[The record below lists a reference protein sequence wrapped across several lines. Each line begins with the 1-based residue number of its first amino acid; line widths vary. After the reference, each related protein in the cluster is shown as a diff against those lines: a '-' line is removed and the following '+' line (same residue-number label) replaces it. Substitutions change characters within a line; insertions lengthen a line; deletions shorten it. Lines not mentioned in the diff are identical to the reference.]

1 MDKRIFWLAAGSFTI
16 STEGFVVS
24 SLLPEI
30 AADAGI
36 SIPLA
41 GSLITAFALAYA
53 LGGPILA
60 TLTGRQDRR
69 SIIVWTMAFFVF
81 GNLMAALGS
90 SFETLL
96 AARVVMALAAG
107 LFAATAQ
114 ATAVAMV
121 DDHHRARAI
130 AVVVGGTTVAVALG
144 APLGA
149 LIGTAI
155 GWRGTFMTIAAVGTL
170 AGAVLWW
177 RLPRGL
183 TGTPLSLGE
192 RVAGVMRPGVL
203 PMLFTTLMT
212 LTGAFAVFSYIAPLA
227 MQGTGLSELALP
239 AVLLAFGIG
248 AVIGNIAGGQA
259 ADRFG
264 ATRTVCWSLALSAAV
279 LFAFSAIPSLPR
291 AFAGPALIL
300 AMVPWGVVG
309 WAFPPAQASR
319 ILAIA
324 PDDAPVVLSLN
335 GSALYLGVALGS
347 VVGAEVLRVGSP
359 ADLGWVA
366 ALFPLIGLAIV
377 FAAAMR
383 RSRSAA
389 IAPAE

>member
-1 MDKRIFWLAAGSFTI
+1 
-16 STEGFVVS
+16 
-24 SLLPEI
+24 
-30 AADAGI
+30 
-36 SIPLA
+36 
-41 GSLITAFALAYA
+41 
-53 LGGPILA
+53 
-60 TLTGRQDRR
+60 
-69 SIIVWTMAFFVF
+69 MAFFVL
-81 GNLMAALGS
+81 GNVIAAFGS
-90 SFETLL
+90 SFEMLL

-121 DDHHRARAI
+121 DGHHRARAI

-149 LIGTAI
+149 LIGTAV
-155 GWRGTFMTIAAVGTL
+155 GWRGTFMAVAALGTL
-170 AGAVLWW
+170 AGIVLWW

-183 TGTPLSLGE
+183 SGTPLSLRQ

-203 PMLFTTLMT
+203 PMLLTTLFT
-212 LTGAFAVFSYIAPLA
+212 LTGAFTVFSYIAPLA
-227 MQGTGLSELALP
+227 MEGTGLSEFAMP
-239 AVLLAFGIG
+239 AVLLAFGAG

-264 ATRTVCWSLALSAAV
+264 ATRTVCWSLALGAAT
-279 LFAFSAIPSLPR
+279 LFGLSAIPLLPH
-291 AFAGPALIL
+291 AFAGPAFIA
-300 AMVPWGVVG
+300 AMVPWGVIG

-347 VVGAEVLRVGSP
+347 VVGAEVLRAGSP

-366 ALFPLIGLAIV
+366 GLFPLIGLAV
-377 FAAAMR
+377 VLAATR
-383 RSRSAA
+383 HSPSGAA